1 MPIVA
6 GPEVEHAFASPHATL
21 ALTLFLAPGAVAL
34 VVEPLLF
41 LLADHHPRRHFLRG
55 GLAAMAIGVWVAALA
70 PGPVVLALAL
80 SVVWSA
86 SGVATG
92 IAEATLVD
100 RSGEQRGRT
109 LARWTLWGLAGDLL
123 APGLLAALAV
133 LGASWRAAF
142 AIVGGVL
149 VAWLVALVASPDR
162 DEAADEPTGPLQDVP
177 RDDAGEP
184 AVPLLAAL
192 REAVRDRVLL
202 AWLFGT
208 RLCDLLDEIL
218 VVFAAIHLRVDLG
231 AGPIWQSAAAAAF
244 VVGGAVGLV
253 ATDRILRVRSERWL
267 LAACGIACAASYAV
281 WLAAPTPL
289 LATLLFA
296 PVGACASPLYP
307 LASAQA
313 YARRP
318 DASGSVLAAGRLF
331 EPLGLALPLL
341 VGLVADH
348 AGTGVALALLAAQP
362 IGLVALVAATRR

>member
-1 MPIVA
+1 VPVVA
-6 GPEVEHAFASPHATL
+6 GPEVERTFASAHATL
-21 ALTLFLAPGAVAL
+21 ALTVFLVPGVIAL
-34 VVEPLLF
+34 VIEPLLF
-41 LLADHHPRRHFLRG
+41 LLADRHPRRWFVHG
-55 GLAAMAIGVWVAALA
+55 GLAAMAVGVWLAALA
-70 PGPVVLALAL
+70 PGPIVLALAL
-80 SVVWSA
+80 SVVWPA
-86 SGVATG
+86 SGLATG

-100 RSGEQRGRT
+100 RTPDQRGRT

-133 LGASWRAAF
+133 FGASWRAAF
-142 AIVGGVL
+142 AIVGGMLAV
-149 VAWLVALVASPDR
+149 WLIALAATHDR
-162 DEAADEPTGPLQDVP
+162 N
-177 RDDAGEP
+177 EP
-184 AVPLLAAL
+184 ARAEAEEPGMPLLAAL
-192 REAVRDRVLL
+192 REALRDRVLL

-244 VVGGAVGLV
+244 VVGGAAGLV
-253 ATDRILRVRSERWL
+253 ATDRILRVRGERWL
-267 LAACGIACAASYAV
+267 LAACGIACAVCYVA

-289 LATLLFA
+289 FATLLFTL
-296 PVGACASPLYP
+296 VGACAAPLYP

-341 VGLVADH
+341 VGIVADH

-362 IGLVALVAATRR
+362 IGLVVLVAATRR